1 MLHKYLLLPLLA
13 SYGAAVTISV
23 AKSGGNATSGLQY
36 GAMEEEINHCAE
48 GGLYAELIR
57 NRAFQG
63 STKFPSSLEAW
74 SGVGGSSLS
83 LKNLTDPL
91 SNALPTS
98 VNVKGAGT
106 AGLTNAGFWGIDV
119 RPQKYTGSFYVKGAY
134 EGSFTASLLSSSGKV
149 LATTKVASKSVAND
163 WVQHEFVLAPKE
175 KASDTKNKFSLT
187 FDGSKA
193 SSGSLDFNLISL
205 FPPTWNDRP
214 NGMRKDLMQAMA
226 DMGPTFLRFPGGN
239 NLEGDSIEGRWKWN
253 ETIGPLTDRP
263 GRATTW
269 QYQETLGLGL
279 IEYMEWCDDLGM
291 EPILAVYAGLA
302 LNGDVVSEA
311 DLDFY
316 VQDALNE
323 IEFLTGSVDTEYGA
337 LRAKVGHPEP
347 WKIRYVEVGN
357 EDMLS
362 NGLPTYKSYRFSA
375 FYKAI
380 TAKYPDIQVLASTID
395 MTIPGTAGGDYH
407 LYDTPDNFVSK
418 FDMFDNFTREHP
430 ILLGEIAATSPLN
443 GQDIDW
449 SDTHFSLYPWW
460 IGSVAE
466 AVFLIGAERN
476 ADKIIG
482 TTYAPFLM
490 NLDSYQWSP
499 TILSFN
505 SDPDQTARSTSW
517 HVWSLFNHNIMTN
530 TLPATSSD
538 AFGPLYYATGLNSKT
553 NSHIFKAAVYNSTS
567 DVPVSL
573 SFEGVGR
580 GTKADLTI
588 LTAPDPFSMN
598 EVGGANLVNSK
609 TTQIKAGKKGE
620 FSFKLPN
627 LSIAVLTT
635 N

>member
-36 GAMEEEINHCAE
+36 GAMEEEINHCGE

-63 STKFPSSLEAW
+63 SPKFPSSLDAW
-74 SGVGGSSLS
+74 SGVGDSSVS

-91 SNALPTS
+91 STALPTS
-98 VNVKGAGT
+98 INVKGTGT
-106 AGLTNAGFWGIDV
+106 TGLTNAGFWGIDV
-119 RPQKYTGSFYVKGAY
+119 RPQKYTGSFYVKGSY
-134 EGSFTASLLSSSGKV
+134 SGSFTASLLSSSGEV
-149 LATTKVASKSVAND
+149 LATTKIASKSVADD
-163 WVQHEFVLAPKE
+163 WVQHDFVLTPKA
-175 KASDTKNKFSLT
+175 KASDTKNTFSLT
-187 FDGSKA
+187 FDGSSA
-193 SSGSLDFNLISL
+193 SNGSLDFNLISL

-226 DMGPTFLRFPGGN
+226 DMGPKFLRFPGGN
-239 NLEGDSIEGRWKWN
+239 NLEGDSIDGRWKWN

-279 IEYMEWCDDLGM
+279 VEYMEWCDDLGM
-291 EPILAVYAGLA
+291 EPILAVWAGLA
-302 LNGDVVSEA
+302 LNGEVVPEA

-347 WKIRYVEVGN
+347 WTIRYVEVGN

-362 NGLPTYKSYRFSA
+362 SGLASYESYRFSA
-375 FYKAI
+375 FYEAI

-395 MTIPGTAGGDYH
+395 ITIPGNAGGDYH
-407 LYDTPDNFVSK
+407 LYDVPDNFVSK
-418 FDMFDNFTREHP
+418 FHMFDSYTSEHP
-430 ILLGEIAATSPLN
+430 ILLGEIAVTESNN
-443 GQDIDW
+443 GVGIDW
-449 SDTHFSLYPWW
+449 SNTHFGLYPWW
-460 IGSVAE
+460 IGSIAE
-466 AVFLIGAERN
+466 AVFLLGAERN
-476 ADKIIG
+476 ADAIIG

-517 HVWSLFNHNIMTN
+517 HLYTLFNHNLMTN
-530 TLPATSSD
+530 TLPSTSSD
-538 AFGPLYYATGLNSKT
+538 DFGPLYYATGLNSKT

-573 SFEGVGR
+573 TFEGVGR

-588 LTAPDPFSMN
+588 LTAPDPFSVN
-598 EVGGANLVNSK
+598 EVGGTNIVNSK

-635 N
+635 S